1 MITEHRCHPQH
12 FARFIPP
19 KDRVRVRS
27 GSLCPKRA
35 PFRSGGGLPVSVG
48 GLCFSGK
55 SGLLSDVL
63 QYCI

>member
-1 MITEHRCHPQH
+1 MSETRIFPLW
-12 FARFIPP
+12 
-19 KDRVRVRS
+19 S
-27 GSLCPKRA
+27 
-35 PFRSGGGLPVSVG
+35 GLPPSAG

>member
-1 MITEHRCHPQH
+1 MSETRMFPRRGEGPGS
-12 FARFIPP
+12 AR
-19 KDRVRVRS
+19 
-27 GSLCPKRA
+27 
-35 PFRSGGGLPVSVG
+35 